1 MAKCP
6 PNRGALASSD
16 VDNANV
22 QQAAEE
28 IVRAG
33 SGGSLVG
40 VFASEVWGGLRNCSS
55 IFVRSSL
62 IFNEIIKYPLIG
74 IPPLLK
80 SIVHGFLAGISVEV
94 LLKAAGIILEP
105 WL

>member
-33 SGGSLVG
+33 SGRILMV
-40 VFASEVWGGLRNCSS
+40 VFVS
-55 IFVRSSL
+55 
-62 IFNEIIKYPLIG
+62 
-74 IPPLLK
+74 
-80 SIVHGFLAGISVEV
+80 
-94 LLKAAGIILEP
+94 
-105 WL
+105 